1 VSDLSDLYQEVIL
14 DHYRRPRNSR
24 VLEDADRSAEG
35 YNPLCGDRLTVY
47 LKLRDNRVEDVTF
60 QGSGCAISQASASV
74 MTETLKGKSRDEI
87 RDLFQRFQDLVTG
100 VGEPDLEALGE
111 MAAMSGV
118 QEFPARVKCAT
129 LSWHAMKAALEA
141 EPKVDEPV
149 VSTEEPGDRT
159 VG

>member
-1 VSDLSDLYQEVIL
+1 MSDLSDLYQEVIL

-24 VLEDADRSAEG
+24 VLEDADQSAEG

-47 LKLRDNRVEDVTF
+47 VKLREDRVEDVTF

-74 MTETLKGKSRDEI
+74 MTEALKGKSRAEI
-87 RDLFQRFQDLVTG
+87 RELFDRFQHLVTG
-100 VGEPDLEALGE
+100 EGEPDLEALGE

-129 LSWHAMKAALEA
+129 LAWHALLAALDQDA
-141 EPKVDEPV
+141 KR
-149 VSTEEPGDRT
+149 VSTE
-159 VG
+159 